1 MKKIALFIALAILA
15 VGMAN
20 AKAASQLKVY
30 IDPGHGSW
38 GSEDR
43 NMALVNKG
51 LNDSTGFYETN
62 TNMRKGLALYHKL
75 RSYGLT
81 ANGNGRDLSQHV
93 VMSHVRCNP
102 VFPAASFDGTYS
114 RNLSVIAAE
123 AEQFGGDMFISV
135 HSNGFT
141 EGSTTNY
148 PLFLYRGTDSDVRA
162 AGSDAMARACW
173 PYAFG
178 NTHQVWT
185 YYSLTNMN
193 IRGDVS
199 LMGSDG
205 GVTNSYSGITYWGYY
220 GVLKH
225 GTPGFLVEGYF
236 HTYQPARHRAMN
248 WDVDYIEGYCY
259 ARGIADYFGVAK
271 ESTGDIYGIVRSA
284 DEASST
290 LGSLYTANS
299 SSDDVYLPLNGA
311 TVTLKNSSGTTVK
324 TYTTDGFYNG
334 AFVFKDIAP
343 GTYTVTASKSGYD
356 SNTFSV
362 TVTASQTTYTKTL
375 LDASGQTVN
384 PYDEGTG
391 YYSYYDSKMDGGWPL
406 NYRLNYDDQPT
417 VSSLDNRNS
426 FAYDVVTS
434 LSTFGCKVRYR
445 LAGVATA
452 VTVKIF
458 DSNGIQVAAVPGTLN
473 PLNEV
478 TVSLMD
484 QPNGTYKASVE
495 VTSANHGW
503 AKCGTTYRFF
513 SPWGVTCNNC
523 TESPTFGRVLCLESN
538 VVTTT
543 RTTDNPY
550 HSGVGVAGSTS
561 GSGNG
566 MGIYAFTPQGQPMFH
581 DAAAADPNNAPN
593 INSNNQRNYY
603 CFRAGM
609 SPVTN
614 ANSARRLDFK
624 RIKFSADGRL
634 FLSRTNM
641 DATVAT
647 LYELNPNNLEETA
660 NPVFTG
666 AIDTYGSVGG
676 NTASNSNGPSDSRFV
691 ANQFCGFDVFGKGA
705 NLKIAAV
712 AMNMTSGKS
721 LLTPDGVGVHYNAYN
736 WANVSIYNL
745 GTARTWT
752 AHPSQI
758 LACAST
764 WCDESANIAIGP
776 NGVALAQRP
785 RDNNGNLLTTG
796 TSDKPNYAFY
806 DTNMARKADDYT
818 IERRGGGI
826 AWNKDHT
833 RLAISSSVGDG
844 TGKLSIY
851 AVSAKGILTEQ
862 TSFNT
867 GCNYICAIAWDYAD
881 NIYVSSN
888 TSECLNCYS
897 TPSVNGS
904 SRTVA
909 TPAAACYDINW
920 EATVPDVYILGTV
933 NGNAWAP
940 NVGVQM
946 TYDATSSSYT
956 ATVTAGAGGASFNM
970 ATALGSDSNWNNF
983 NGHNYRWGVQGG
995 GDHNVTDAEYGTD
1008 LGAQMWDNNPGA
1020 WVVPEGEY
1028 NITWKFTGE
1037 YTATINIEKIE
1048 TVPDVYILG
1057 QVNGNAWASNVG
1069 VEMTYNET
1077 TGLHSADVFV
1087 CKTSDSDNYGYFSFT
1102 TALGES
1108 WDAIS
1113 ASRFG
1118 AVSEGNFL
1126 VDGHLGEEIS
1136 LTATNGQS
1144 FKCLAGY
1151 YTITVDYK
1159 NKKAVISAKSFAPSF
1174 NPAPGEYY
1182 KVVNIAIAS
1191 EEVPDADIY
1200 VTFHGE
1206 TPTTESFHLTKEL
1219 TLTDSYTVKAIAVK
1233 YGVVS
1238 EVATGEYTIATEPD
1252 PSQFEFTKVMET
1264 SQNMVAKNDG
1274 RFSTGYGD
1282 YIYINDKTNGKVVRY
1297 DLNGN
1302 RSDYASV
1309 EGLGTGITSDDAGNI
1324 IVNKG
1329 FPKADSSSTWVII
1342 EPNGTQHNLS
1352 LTFPTGVTAA
1362 RNDAAGRIVGNVM
1375 SSEGGYFCLMPSGN
1389 TSAAVFHI
1397 ANGAQV
1403 SASVVAPASTLS
1415 ADGTT
1420 IAQPTMSD
1428 ISLFAADPTAYWAIR
1443 LRTIKAITRAE
1454 RTSGDGFDIFQ
1465 LGGNTYTVEPYGNN
1479 TYYDGYAIFKDGES
1493 EPVAVKEESIT
1504 TADGQRFQSLTA
1516 RVSEDGSHVTIYQ
1529 SVSGALVSIY
1539 TYGMPPTGVEKV
1551 GNDSQAEETSIAF
1564 YTLQGQRIVNPQA
1577 GQIAIRVAKMSDGTL
1592 RTKKVLVK

>member
-1 MKKIALFIALAILA
+1 M
-15 VGMAN
+15 V
-20 AKAASQLKVY
+20 S
-30 IDPGHGSW
+30 
-38 GSEDR
+38 
-43 NMALVNKG
+43 
-51 LNDSTGFYETN
+51 GFYESN
-62 TNMRKGLALYHKL
+62 TNIRKSLALYHKL
-75 RSYGLT
+75 RSFGLV
-81 ANGNGRDLSQHV
+81 ANGNGRDLSQNV

-102 VFPAASFDGTYS
+102 NFPAASSDGTYS
-114 RNLSVIAAE
+114 RDLTVIAAE

-135 HSNGFT
+135 HSNGFS
-141 EGSTTNY
+141 EGSSTNY

-178 NTHQVWT
+178 NSNQIWT
-185 YYSLTNMN
+185 NYSMTNMN

-205 GVTNSYSGITYWGYY
+205 YATNGYSGIQYWGYY

-248 WDVDYIEGYCY
+248 WDVDYIEGYGY
-259 ARGIADYFGVAK
+259 ARGIADYFSVPK
-271 ESTGDIYGIVRSA
+271 ESTGDIYGIVRSS
-284 DEASST
+284 DEPSSN

-311 TVTLKNSSGTTVK
+311 TVTLKNSGGTTVA

-343 GTYTVTASKSGYD
+343 GTYTVTASKSGYV

-362 TVTASQTTYTKTL
+362 NVSASQTTYTKTF
-375 LDASGQTVN
+375 LDVTGQSVD
-384 PYDEGTG
+384 PYEEGTG
-391 YYSYYDSKMDGGWPL
+391 YYNYYDNKMEGGWPL

-417 VSSLDNRNS
+417 VSTLDNRNS
-426 FAYDVVTS
+426 FAYDVTTS
-434 LSTFGCKVRYR
+434 LTTFGCKVRYR
-445 LAGVATA
+445 LAGAATS
-452 VTVKIF
+452 VTVKIY
-458 DSNGIQVAAVPGTLN
+458 DSNDTQVASAPGTLN

-478 TVSLMD
+478 TVSLAGK
-484 QPNGTYKASVE
+484 PNGTYKASVE

-503 AKCGTTYRFF
+503 AQCGTTYRFF

-543 RTTDNPY
+543 RTTNDPY

-609 SPVTN
+609 SPVSN

-666 AIDTYGSVGG
+666 SIDSYGSVGG

-721 LLTPDGVGVHYNAYN
+721 LLTPDGVGVHYNTYN
-736 WANVSIYNL
+736 WANVSVYNL

-758 LACAST
+758 VACASM

-785 RDNNGNLLTTG
+785 RDNSGNLLTTG
-796 TSDKPNYAFY
+796 SSDKPNYAFY
-806 DTNMARKADDYT
+806 DTSLSRKTYDDQV
-818 IERRGGGI
+818 ERRGGGI

-833 RLAISSSVGDG
+833 RLAISTSVGDG
-844 TGKLSIY
+844 TGKLTIY
-851 AVSAKGILTEQ
+851 TVSAKGMLTEQ

-867 GCNYICAIAWDYAD
+867 GSNYICAIAWDYAD

-888 TSECLNCYS
+888 TSETLNCYS
-897 TPSVNGS
+897 TPTVSGS
-904 SRTVA
+904 SRTVT

-920 EATVPDVYILGTV
+920 EASVPDVYILGTV
-933 NGNAWAP
+933 NGNSWSPSQGVQMTYDASEEMYTATITVASGGGSFSFATALGEGDDWSTLNGRDVRWGHGGSDYTLSAEDMQGQNAIACSKYDWSTGSYVVPEGEYNLTLSFDGDGLNAYLFVEKIEPIPDVYILGQVDGNAWAP

-946 TYDATSSSYT
+946 TYD
-956 ATVTAGAGGASFNM
+956 
-970 ATALGSDSNWNNF
+970 
-983 NGHNYRWGVQGG
+983 
-995 GDHNVTDAEYGTD
+995 
-1008 LGAQMWDNNPGA
+1008 
-1020 WVVPEGEY
+1020 
-1028 NITWKFTGE
+1028 
-1037 YTATINIEKIE
+1037 
-1048 TVPDVYILG
+1048 
-1057 QVNGNAWASNVG
+1057 
-1069 VEMTYNET
+1069 ET

-1087 CKTSDSDNYGYFSFT
+1087 CKTSDTDNYGYFSFT

-1108 WDAIS
+1108 WDAIA

-1136 LTATNGQS
+1136 LTASNGQS

-1159 NKKAVISAKSFAPSF
+1159 RMKAVINTKSFAPTL
-1174 NPAPGEYY
+1174 NPEPGEYY
-1182 KVVNIAIAS
+1182 KAVNIAIAS

-1206 TPTTESFHLTKEL
+1206 TPTPESFHLTKEL
-1219 TLTDSYTVKAIAVK
+1219 TLTESYTVKAIAVK

-1238 EVATGEYTIATEPD
+1238 DVVTGVYTISTEPD
-1252 PSQFEFTKVMET
+1252 PSQFEFVKVMET
-1264 SQNMVAKNDG
+1264 TQNIVAKNDG
-1274 RFSTGYGD
+1274 RFSTGYGG
-1282 YIYINDKTNGKVVRY
+1282 YIYINDKANGKVVRY
-1297 DLNGN
+1297 NSSGA

-1309 EGLGTGITSDDAGNI
+1309 SGIGAGITSDDAGNI
-1324 IVNKG
+1324 LVNKG
-1329 FPKADSSSTWVII
+1329 FPNPDSSNTWVII
-1342 EPNGTQHNLS
+1342 EPNGTQHELT
-1352 LTFPTGVTAA
+1352 LTFPEGVSAT
-1362 RNDAAGRIVGNVM
+1362 RNDTAGRIVGNVM
-1375 SSEGGYFCLMPSGN
+1375 STDGGYLCLMPTGN

-1403 SASVVAPASTLS
+1403 SASVVTPAAEIT
-1415 ADGTT
+1415 ADATT
-1420 IAQPTMSD
+1420 IAQPTRSD
-1428 ISLFAADPTAYWAIR
+1428 ISLFIADPTAYWALRIR
-1443 LRTIKAITRAE
+1443 GNKNITRVA

-1465 LGGNTYTVEPYGNN
+1465 LGGTTYTVEPYGDNA
-1479 TYYDGYAIFKDGES
+1479 YRDGYAIFKDGES
-1493 EPVAVKEESIT
+1493 EPVAVKAETIT
-1504 TADGQRFQSLTA
+1504 TDDGQRFQSLTA
-1516 RVSEDGSHVTIYQ
+1516 RVSEDGSYATIYQ
-1529 SVSGALVSIY
+1529 NVSGELVSTY
-1539 TYGMPPTGVEKV
+1539 TFGMPPTGIEKV
-1551 GNDSQAEETSIAF
+1551 GNDNSQATEVSAV
-1564 YTLQGQRIVNPQA
+1564 YYNLQGQRMMNPA
-1577 GQIAIRVAKMSDGTL
+1577 KGQIAIRVATLSDGSL
-1592 RTKKVLVK
+1592 RTKKVVIR